1 MISDIEIPFTKVLR
15 PSMQEFSNFE
25 EFVEGLDNDKAL
37 QEYGMLKIIP
47 PAKWKARK
55 ESIPSA
61 FDSLTVSHP
70 IEQNAQ
76 GHSGVPT

>member
-37 QEYGMLKIIP
+37 QEYGMLKVFIDLSHFRII
-47 PAKWKARK
+47 
-55 ESIPSA
+55 
-61 FDSLTVSHP
+61 
-70 IEQNAQ
+70 
-76 GHSGVPT
+76 